1 MTKQMLLASAV
12 VLAVSASASAA
23 IVAARE
29 GRGVGPRG
37 DTVGPFAS
45 LFDFCARV
53 DRSRLNKRTVEA
65 LIKAGAFDSLEAN
78 RAALLGSVERA
89 FDYANAQIANAN
101 QGGLFDMFGD
111 DDHGAST
118 QEPGLADLPCWGVKE
133 RLTYE
138 KTAVGF
144 YLSGHLFDEV
154 EREVRRF
161 ARTPIE
167 RVVDSRDP
175 VLLAGI
181 VNDLRIINGQ
191 RGKVAI
197 FKLDDKSGT
206 LEATADEALINA
218 HRNLL
223 KDDELVIAQ
232 VLAQPDRFSGGLRL
246 KVQALWDLGAAR
258 CRFGRYLRVRVAERA
273 PDVAAL
279 LRQFP
284 AQREQGGDGDEGGEI
299 VRGLPLRFEVLRPG
313 ARCEVQLGEQAL
325 TFPSD
330 AALAAWMAQAH
341 ERGAEIAYD

>member
-1 MTKQMLLASAV
+1 M
-12 VLAVSASASAA
+12 
-23 IVAARE
+23 
-29 GRGVGPRG
+29 
-37 DTVGPFAS
+37 
-45 LFDFCARV
+45 
-53 DRSRLNKRTVEA
+53 
-65 LIKAGAFDSLEAN
+65 
-78 RAALLGSVERA
+78 
-89 FDYANAQIANAN
+89 
-101 QGGLFDMFGD
+101 
-111 DDHGAST
+111 
-118 QEPGLADLPCWGVKE
+118 
-133 RLTYE
+133 
-138 KTAVGF
+138 
-144 YLSGHLFDEV
+144 
-154 EREVRRF
+154 RRF